1 MNTEPKQQKAVV
13 RRKRARPTES
23 ARQPEQVTDSNQAS
37 ICISLEEEDVFCTRC
52 YIKQLVLVN

>member
-23 ARQPEQVTDSNQAS
+23 ARQPEQVSGLQSSFNLYFILLKRKMYFVQDA
-37 ICISLEEEDVFCTRC
+37 I
-52 YIKQLVLVN
+52 